1 MDFLMFLV
9 LGSRAFQMIIVG
21 VQSLEESEKPVLH

>member
-9 LGSRAFQMIIVG
+9 LGFRAFQMIIVG
-21 VQSLEESEKPVLH
+21 VQSLEESEKPILN